1 MPVSVVDTFLGCMT
15 FACLNH
21 LSDWDNLMV
30 FPSADLS
37 PNLANASNCS
47 FKAAL
52 STGGLGHKG
61 ALSTDFV
68 LCLLSKVLVFLYLV
82 QLTQFYESQI
92 SISLIQ
98 SVASVFFSFLFSIT
112 SYIGISGC
120 ILILI

>member
-61 ALSTDFV
+61 AFSTD
-68 LCLLSKVLVFLYLV
+68 LVRCQFSNHLKLFFYNLY
-82 QLTQFYESQI
+82 
-92 SISLIQ
+92 
-98 SVASVFFSFLFSIT
+98 IT
-112 SYIGISGC
+112 
-120 ILILI
+120 